1 MKKGIIGNVG
11 ADKPMKPVTSLSTL
25 STIPQP
31 QTSKSPSFGQWELTG
46 VSGDSCR
53 VSARIRNIAFYS
65 PVRLHSRRLSQVH
78 ICSCLLLYNFL
89 PGRFKHFAEVE
100 VTEVN
105 RIYNHSI
112 EECDISTAVRRVYSR
127 DVHRMSY
134 LFGRNSSI
142 AAQRDEVRACLR
154 RDPTSVSISW
164 MVQPKLVNGVYVFS
178 KYYESSSFLH
188 SIDDYLCLEIS
199 LILRE
204 TCENT
209 MGFFIQSKNLT
220 LLVNIC
226 RI

>member
-1 MKKGIIGNVG
+1 MEI
-11 ADKPMKPVTSLSTL
+11 
-25 STIPQP
+25 
-31 QTSKSPSFGQWELTG
+31 
-46 VSGDSCR
+46 
-53 VSARIRNIAFYS
+53 
-65 PVRLHSRRLSQVH
+65 
-78 ICSCLLLYNFL
+78 
-89 PGRFKHFAEVE
+89 E

-105 RIYNHSI
+105 RTYNHSI

-209 MGFFIQSKNLT
+209 MGFFIQSKNLEKGISLSMHVDFIMKKKEESNT
-220 LLVNIC
+220 YLSFHKTKTEHFILDSLNSYRGIFQFCDMEQLNSFVTHNHFIPHVIFSVKITDITT
-226 RI
+226 RYSRRKHYIKT